1 LYSNHA
7 IYYNQARV
15 YRHQSTNEFVYCLQP
30 FEGLDEYA
38 SYESYI
44 KPDNLTDE
52 QIDRITKLAYFG
64 YGYGNHTDKI
74 WYAVTQLLIWQTS
87 DLQGDYYFTD
97 TLKGNRINSYQKEID
112 ELNHLVNLYSTL
124 PSFSEK
130 TYHLIEK
137 GTIIL
142 EDTNNVLSHYNI
154 HTNYTSINNNK
165 LTITGLKEGQ
175 YLFTLTR
182 KEELHNRPPIFY
194 ISNTSQN
201 LVLTGD
207 LDRVE
212 ANIKLIVEK
221 SSIEINKIDK
231 DTESTTPQGE
241 ASLDGA
247 IFGLYNDKNDL
258 LKEVTIVNN
267 KAIIENMDFG
277 TYYLIEE
284 KSGEGYLLNNEKFK
298 IEITPTNHNIIIS
311 IPNEVIKKKYIIHK
325 DYGSND
331 NNLSPESN
339 ISFEILNNEE
349 KQINVITTN
358 DKGNA
363 EITLPYGSYQLRQ
376 LNTTKGYSK
385 VDDSILE
392 VKEKGNETIY
402 LKDIEIP
409 IPNTLVKE
417 EHNNNNINI
426 LFLIIISIL
435 INL

>member
-1 LYSNHA
+1 MLYSNHA

-38 SYESYI
+38 SYESFI
-44 KPDNLTDE
+44 KPDNLTEE
-52 QIDRITKLAYFG
+52 QIERITKLAYFG
-64 YGYGNHTDKI
+64 YGYENHTDKI

-97 TLKGNRINSYQKEID
+97 TLKGNRINIYQDKID
-112 ELNHLVNLYSTL
+112 ELNHLVELHTTI
-124 PSFSEK
+124 PSFSEQ

-142 EDTNNVLSHYNI
+142 EDTNNVLNHYNI
-154 HTNYTSINNNK
+154 QTNYTSINNNQ

-194 ISNTSQN
+194 LSDNSQN

-207 LDRVE
+207 LERVD

-241 ASLDGA
+241 ASLDGSV
-247 IFGLYNDKNDL
+247 FGLYNEKNEL
-258 LKEVTIVNN
+258 LKEVIINNN
-267 KAIIENMDFG
+267 KAIIENMDYG

-284 KSGEGYLLNNEKFK
+284 KAGEGYLLNNEKFK
-298 IEITPTNHNIIIS
+298 VEITPTNHNIIIS

-331 NNLSPESN
+331 NNLSPENN
-339 ISFEILNNEE
+339 ISFEIINNEN
-349 KQINVITTN
+349 KPINVITTN
-358 DKGNA
+358 IEGNA
-363 EITLPYGSYQLRQ
+363 EITLPYGTYQLKQ

-385 VDDSILE
+385 AEDSILE
-392 VKEKGNETIY
+392 VKETGTERIY

-417 EHNNNNINI
+417 ESNSINI
-426 LFLIIISIL
+426 LILIILSIL
-435 INL
+435 INI